1 MTFIDKSS
9 NEMTYQPSKRGHF
22 YHQASTKSF
31 IGTIKGLQGLS
42 YLTIST
48 THHTYFR
55 LSKNRCITYSVCK
68 HVREYSNQFVIFS
81 TNLCIIN
88 ITTGHYYE
96 IILSMQKKFLLTV
109 NHLRPQDL
117 TVNCQSCP
125 SPIQRHY
132 YYGGEGEC

>member
-55 LSKNRCITYSVCK
+55 LSKNRCITYSVCM
-68 HVREYSNQFVIFS
+68 HVPEYSNQFVIFS
-81 TNLCIIN
+81 TNFCKIN
-88 ITTGHYYE
+88 ITTGYSYQ
-96 IILSMQKKFLLTV
+96 IILSMQKKLLLTV
-109 NHLRPQDL
+109 NHLKSQNL
-117 TVNCQSCP
+117 TVNGQSCP
-125 SPIQRHY
+125 PPIQQALLLR
-132 YYGGEGEC
+132 G